1 MMPLGRATTRR
12 LDDEELGLEL
22 PLGWWIEQTGYWYV
36 AYFGESL
43 TIGPSVRLAALVAA
57 VWWQYNRTGAPLNRT
72 PARRRVR
79 PVSRET
85 DLQILEQT
93 QLSLG
98 WIDEA

>member
-1 MMPLGRATTRR
+1 MMPEGETKSLR

-43 TIGPSVRLAALVAA
+43 TIGPSVRLAALVGA
-57 VWWQYNRTGAPLNRT
+57 VWWEYNRTGAPLNST

-79 PVSRET
+79 QHTAKPEIPS
-85 DLQILEQT
+85 LEQT
-93 QLSLG
+93 QLSLE
-98 WIDEA
+98 W